1 MNLAEKIRHLREVEG
16 ELRGLNRPMTQM
28 EVVKAMQE
36 ELNASLSQA
45 YLSQLEKGKRVHL
58 TASSRDLLAA
68 FFKVHPGYLVSDPP
82 DYSTDLLSDT
92 ELLTTSNHEEET
104 DRLRTW
110 LVARATE
117 WQSEPVVA
125 DFFESLSSVEE
136 PRTYLSLLQQLLTLP
151 VEELE
156 GVVLTLQKHS
166 V

>member
-1 MNLAEKIRHLREVEG
+1 MNLAEKIKHLREVEG

-68 FFKVHPGYLVSDPP
+68 FFKVHPGYLVSDPL
-82 DYSTDLLSDT
+82 DYGTDLLSDT
-92 ELLTTSNHEEET
+92 DLLTNTNHEEESG
-104 DRLRTW
+104 RLRTW
-110 LVARATE
+110 LAARAEE

-125 DFFESLSSVEE
+125 DFFELLSSVEE

-151 VEELE
+151 MEELE

>member
-1 MNLAEKIRHLREVEG
+1 MNLAEKIKHLREVEG
-16 ELRGLNRPMTQM
+16 ELRGFSRAMTQM

-92 ELLTTSNHEEET
+92 ELLTNMNSEEE
-104 DRLRTW
+104 DERLRTW
-110 LVARATE
+110 LAAYARE
-117 WQSEPVVA
+117 WQSDPVVA
-125 DFFESLSSVEE
+125 
-136 PRTYLSLLQQLLTLP
+136 
-151 VEELE
+151 
-156 GVVLTLQKHS
+156 
-166 V
+166 